1 MAKKGDMVYL
11 VTSYGHYSGDVENL
25 KVFTSLVDAQAFAD
39 NLQAQYDNDG
49 TSIGIDS
56 FIVE

>member
-1 MAKKGDMVYL
+1 MAKGDMVYL
-11 VTSYGHYSGDVENL
+11 VTSYGHYSGDVVNL

-39 NLQAQYDNDG
+39 KLQSQCDGDG
-49 TSIGIDS
+49 TSIGVDS